1 MQHICI
7 KQYIII
13 WIFSNFTNFAN
24 ISNFFINIR
33 YNVFAAANVAFMMKK
48 VNRTVGD
55 HGVGVARAA
64 RPLMTT
70 INQAGL

>member
-1 MQHICI
+1 MQHICV
-7 KQYIII
+7 KQYTII
-13 WIFSNFTNFAN
+13 WIFYIFTKIAN
-24 ISNFFINIR
+24 KSNFFINIR
-33 YNVFAAANVAFMMKK
+33 YNVFVAAKAAFMMKK

-70 INQAGL
+70 IHQAVM